1 MDTATAGYATAS
13 PHFVTGPRFYTGY
26 RGMRIPYE
34 EAIERARTI
43 APIATRNAAAT
54 EELRRLPEENVQAI
68 LDSGLMPLMRPKRFG
83 GYEGDWMTQLDC
95 VSEVARCCGSTGW
108 VMTFFIQHQYFLSL
122 FSEEAQCFVY
132 ERQADPTI
140 LTSFF
145 NPGGEIK
152 QVTGGFEIRGRWHF
166 ASGSDYCQWGI
177 VGGAERGPDGRI
189 KRQLNFLL
197 RPDQFKID
205 RVWNSVGLKGTGSND
220 VVVEPTFV
228 ADAFVYDHDEALV
241 GRAPGQSVNEGVVYR
256 APLILN
262 SGFAVMTPMHGIA
275 RGAFESFVEFT
286 SGRGAN
292 GFGSKPTDRADIQI
306 AIGESKAEIDL
317 AYILTEKLNATVL
330 EDSKITRVDAVRHRR
345 DFMLI
350 QKLLQRAVDRLFDLS
365 GARGLQAD
373 HPLQRHWRDL
383 HAIGHHAAW
392 AAPSLQIAGRDALGL
407 PPLPSDTYP
416 LD

>member
-1 MDTATAGYATAS
+1 MIESWETNS
-13 PHFVTGPRFYTGY
+13 RFVTGPRFQTNYTG
-26 RGMRIPYE
+26 MTISHE
-34 EAIERARTI
+34 EAIRRAQTI
-43 APIATRNAAAT
+43 APIAKRNAAAT
-54 EELRRLPEENVQAI
+54 EDLRRLPEENVQAI
-68 LDSGLMPLMRPKRFG
+68 LDSGLMPLMRPKKFG

-95 VSEVARCCGSTGW
+95 VSEVARFCGSTGW

-132 ERQADPTI
+132 EREQDPTI

-152 QVTGGFEIRGRWHF
+152 QVTGGYEIHGRWNF
-166 ASGSDYCQWGI
+166 ASGSDYCHWGI
-177 VGGAERGPDGRI
+177 VGGVVPGEPGRP
-189 KRQLNFLL
+189 KRHLNFLL
-197 RPDQFKID
+197 RPDQFTIE

-220 VVVEPTFV
+220 VLVEPTFV
-228 ADAFVYDHDEALV
+228 PQAFVYDHDDALL
-241 GRAPGQSVNEGVVYR
+241 GRAPGHSVNEGVVYR

-262 SGFAVMTPMHGIA
+262 TGFAVMTPMHGIA
-275 RGAFESFVEFT
+275 RGAYESFVDFT
-286 SGRGAN
+286 SARATN
-292 GFGSKPTDRADIQI
+292 AFGGKPVDRADIQV
-306 AIGESKAEIDL
+306 ALGTSKAEIDL
-317 AYILTEKLNATVL
+317 AYLITEKLNATVL
-330 EDSKITRVDAVRHRR
+330 AGQKVTRVDAVRHRR

-350 QKLLQRAVDRLFDLS
+350 QKLLQQAVDRLFDLS
-365 GARGLQAD
+365 GARGLQVD

>member
-1 MDTATAGYATAS
+1 MDAMTIEDAGNGS
-13 PHFVTGPRFYTGY
+13 QFVTGPRFATNYS
-26 RGMRIPYE
+26 GMTISHE
-34 EAIERARTI
+34 EAIQRARTI
-43 APIATRNAAAT
+43 SEVAKRNAAAT
-54 EELRRLPEENVQAI
+54 EELRRLPEENVRAI
-68 LDSGLMPLMRPKRFG
+68 VDSGLMPLMRPKRFG
-83 GYEGDWMTQLDC
+83 GFEGDWMTQLDC
-95 VSEVARCCGSTGW
+95 VSEVARFCGSTGW

-132 ERQADPTI
+132 ERDANPTI

-145 NPGGEIK
+145 NPGGHIREVPGGYEIS
-152 QVTGGFEIRGRWHF
+152 GRWNF
-166 ASGSDYCQWGI
+166 ASGSDYCRWGI
-177 VGGAERGPDGRI
+177 VGGVAAGSDGRS
-189 KRQLNFLL
+189 KRMLNFLI
-197 RPDQFKID
+197 RSDQFRIE

-220 VVVEPTFV
+220 VLVEPTFV
-228 ADAFVYDHDEALV
+228 PHAFVYDNDEALV
-241 GRAPGQSVNEGVVYR
+241 GQAPGQSVNEGVVYR

-275 RGAFESFVEFT
+275 RGAYESFVDFT
-286 SGRGAN
+286 SGRATN
-292 GFGSKPTDRADIQI
+292 AFGGKPTDRADIQI
-306 AIGESKAEIDL
+306 AIGTSKAEIDL
-317 AYILTEKLNATVL
+317 AYLITEKLNATVL
-330 EDSKITRVDAVRHRR
+330 EDRKVTRVDAVRHRR

-350 QKLLQRAVDRLFDLS
+350 QTLLQKAVDRLFDLS

-392 AAPSLQIAGRDALGL
+392 GAPSLQIAGRDALGL